1 MIYLYFL
8 VDNVINGVDLYNSFI
23 QTGIMTAELAESEN
37 ANRIAKTANDLT
49 RQQMNQDMLIALKQM
64 KQEREL
70 DQANEKL
77 LRELSSNMIDA
88 LDQISD
94 SIYDV
99 AASVRNDERI
109 NLILFNSQ
117 KIIWAKNFDFFS
129 PFNSKHLGLTLIEI
143 RKRSIQV

>member
-117 KIIWAKNFDFFS
+117 KII
-129 PFNSKHLGLTLIEI
+129 
-143 RKRSIQV
+143 